1 MFESD
6 LWVVE
11 EMCLSLRLKKNLM
24 RGTQLLF
31 VIRREDEEE
40 EDKEEEGAKNDD
52 GISTEEN
59 WGKILV

>member
-1 MFESD
+1 
-6 LWVVE
+6 
-11 EMCLSLRLKKNLM
+11 MCLSLRLKKNLM

-52 GISTEEN
+52 GISTEKN
-59 WGKILV
+59 